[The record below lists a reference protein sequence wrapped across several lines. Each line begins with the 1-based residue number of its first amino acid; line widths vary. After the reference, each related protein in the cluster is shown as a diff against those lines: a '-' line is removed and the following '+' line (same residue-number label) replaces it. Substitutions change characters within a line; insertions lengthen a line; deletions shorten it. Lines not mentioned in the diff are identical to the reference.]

1 MSATT
6 VPLDLAHAGETLLQQ
21 PVEPRSP
28 KGPSMTLVPSEN
40 VPPNDLVTEE
50 VAEVEVAAVAAAPA
64 KPNSGLFKRNPPIAG
79 EAEAIEA
86 AKNGDAQAFSKLYA
100 LHKRRVYTL
109 CLRMLGNVSEAE
121 DMTQEAFLHLFR
133 KLGSFRGESAFS
145 TWLHRL
151 TVNLVLM
158 HLRKKGLNL
167 VSLEETINPS
177 EDDAPKR
184 DFGSRDPQLTGSV
197 DRVALE
203 RAVATLPPGYRM
215 VFVLHDV
222 EGFEHNEIATMLNCS
237 TGNSKSQLHK
247 ARLKLRD
254 LLRQTGHA
262 NPALSPIDGFKENAR

>member
-1 MSATT
+1 MVTGHNLFHAAILLFR
-6 VPLDLAHAGETLLQQ
+6 VPLAHAMRYAGNRRTSGSSGSGAIHLLNG
-21 PVEPRSP
+21 
-28 KGPSMTLVPSEN
+28 KGPLMTQ
-40 VPPNDLVTEE
+40 
-50 VAEVEVAAVAAAPA
+50 AETPA
-64 KPNSGLFKRNPPIAG
+64 RSNPGLFKRNPPIAG

-86 AKNGDAQAFSKLYA
+86 AKNGDPEAFSKLYT

-177 EDDAPKR
+177 EEDAPKR
-184 DFGSRDPQLTGSV
+184 DFGSRDPVLASSV

-203 RAVATLPPGYRM
+203 RAVASLPPGYRM

-247 ARLKLRD
+247 ARLRLRE
-254 LLRQTGHA
+254 LLR
-262 NPALSPIDGFKENAR
+262 ENSDINLAEGEAA

>member
-1 MSATT
+1 MTDTT
-6 VPLDLAHAGETLLQQ
+6 
-21 PVEPRSP
+21 
-28 KGPSMTLVPSEN
+28 
-40 VPPNDLVTEE
+40 
-50 VAEVEVAAVAAAPA
+50 A
-64 KPNSGLFKRNPPIAG
+64 KHPGVFRRNAPIAG

-86 AKNGDAQAFSKLYA
+86 ARNGDPDAFSKLYA

-133 KLGSFRGESAFS
+133 KIGSFRGESAFS

-158 HLRKKGLNL
+158 HLRKKGLQL
-167 VSLEETINPS
+167 VSLEETINP

-184 DFGSRDPQLTGSV
+184 DFGSRDPRLTGSV
-197 DRVALE
+197 DRVTLE
-203 RAVATLPPGYRM
+203 RAVASLPPGYRL
-215 VFVLHDV
+215 VFILHDV
-222 EGFEHNEIATMLNCS
+222 EGYEHNEIATMLECS

-254 LLRQTGHA
+254 ILRETAVATEGTV
-262 NPALSPIDGFKENAR
+262 

>member
-1 MSATT
+1 MVQQKINDASAHDSGGRRESGDKLLMTSESS
-6 VPLDLAHAGETLLQQ
+6 PITLENPQAP
-21 PVEPRSP
+21 PVKSQ
-28 KGPSMTLVPSEN
+28 
-40 VPPNDLVTEE
+40 
-50 VAEVEVAAVAAAPA
+50 
-64 KPNSGLFKRNPPIAG
+64 GLFKRNPPIVG

-86 AKNGDAQAFSKLYA
+86 AKSGDPEAFSKLYA

-133 KLGSFRGESAFS
+133 KIGSFRGESAFS

-177 EDDAPKR
+177 EEDAPKR
-184 DFGSRDPQLTGSV
+184 DFGSRDLHLTGSV

-203 RAVATLPPGYRM
+203 RAVAALPPGYRM

-222 EGFEHNEIATMLNCS
+222 EGFEHNEIATMLECS

-247 ARLKLRD
+247 ARLKLRE
-254 LLRQTGHA
+254 LLRNPERSTEPTGINEVA
-262 NPALSPIDGFKENAR
+262 V